1 MADERQEIEIKF
13 NTNATSAAKDVNKL
27 TDEIQEQKDLT
38 IEFQKELAKLER
50 QLKETPTNSL
60 AAQKQLKGEISN
72 LKDAIKDQG
81 LAVKSLSNEKTKA
94 VAVEKKMASAQSDT
108 VSQVTKNGGAI
119 AILNQLTNGY
129 AQVVKDSLEAM
140 VLFGKES
147 KIGMAIQKAYTVVM
161 GASTGAMKAF
171 KIALIS
177 TGIGAIALALVALI
191 VNFEQVK
198 EAVYKLIPG
207 LKSVGDFFGKIITAV
222 TDFVGIT
229 SEAERQIDKLNKASQ
244 RMLEDNAN
252 LLANFGDQ
260 LSDFQKKQVD
270 ISKSLADRIKE
281 ISEDEKLTIEQK
293 NEQIKLAQ
301 ERAKR
306 DLLKNID
313 DTNSAAAEK
322 RKAEEDKQR
331 EEREKKIEEIKAY
344 NEKLRELTLS
354 DEERKKELKAKL
366 ALEDF
371 EAKKRAYKS
380 EQEWEEEQEQKEIEA
395 EDLRLQRQKENAD
408 KEIEI
413 EKAKQLAV
421 KGVQDSAVSNVEN
434 IGKNLQVLAG
444 KNKAVAKAG
453 LIVEG
458 AVGAAK
464 IVSST
469 MEGNAKA
476 VAAFPLTG
484 GMPFTAINTVSG
496 ALSLAAQV
504 KSVNTGLAAIGGGGS
519 STSSGMPTP
528 TAASPAVS
536 FNNTAENQI
545 GQSVARTQSDLPPI
559 EVFVQESEITKAQNN
574 VKVLETNNVF

>member
-147 KIGMAIQKAYTVVM
+147 KIGMAIQKSYTVVM

-371 EAKKRAYKS
+371 EAKKRAYQS

-395 EDLRLQRQKENAD
+395 EDLRLQRQKENSD

-413 EKAKQLAV
+413 EKAKQLAI
-421 KGVQDSAVSNVEN
+421 KEVQDASVSNVEN

>member
-371 EAKKRAYKS
+371 EAKKRAYQS

-395 EDLRLQRQKENAD
+395 EDLRLQRQKENSD

>member
-147 KIGMAIQKAYTVVM
+147 KIGMAIQKSYTVVM

-331 EEREKKIEEIKAY
+331 EEREKKKEEIKAY

-371 EAKKRAYKS
+371 EAKKRAYQS

-395 EDLRLQRQKENAD
+395 EDLRLQRQKENSD

-413 EKAKQLAV
+413 EKAKQLAI
-421 KGVQDSAVSNVEN
+421 KEVQDAAVRNVEN